1 MKQSCRLLLALV
13 LTSLFA
19 WAAAPRLTS
28 VKPSGGHAGDKL
40 VVSGENLGS
49 DSVTHLFLTDGTKDH
64 RVEMEEQNA
73 ESILFAVPAKVKP
86 GYYRLMVQTAGKTPT
101 LLEQPISCQVLAEGE
116 ELIEEEEVELEII
129 EQEEEPLPGEEK
141 KKKKR
146 KKKK

>member
-1 MKQSCRLLLALV
+1 M
-13 LTSLFA
+13 
-19 WAAAPRLTS
+19 TS

-40 VVSGENLGS
+40 VVNGENLGS

-86 GYYRLMVQTAGKTPT
+86 GYYRLMVQTAGRTPT

-141 KKKKR
+141 KKKK
-146 KKKK
+146 KKKKK